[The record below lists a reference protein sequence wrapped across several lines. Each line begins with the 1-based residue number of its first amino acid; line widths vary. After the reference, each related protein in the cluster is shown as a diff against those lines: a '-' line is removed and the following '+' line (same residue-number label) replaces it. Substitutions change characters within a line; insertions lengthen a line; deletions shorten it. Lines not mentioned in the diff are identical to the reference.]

1 MLQWSVLRP
10 QTVMS
15 VFVEDTGESWQGSAD
30 IPPGFLGYFSVFLL
44 LTGAADKHTGESS
57 LYDEI
62 AISLPLSRS
71 QQPVQ
76 SAGDEHG

>member
-1 MLQWSVLRP
+1 MLLWSGLLP

-15 VFVEDTGESWQGSAD
+15 VFVGDTGESWRGSAD

-57 LYDEI
+57 LYREM

-76 SAGDEHG
+76 SAWDEHG